1 MKITNQQQQQQQQH
15 PAPITLNG
23 MDLKEVTSFTYLASI
38 VSTTGGTDEDVRL
51 RIGKARN
58 TFINLK
64 PIWKSSS
71 LSINN
76 KIRIFNTNVKLVL
89 LYGSETWPVCHKE
102 YFQQP
107 VADLY
112 QQLSSFYTED
122 QMAGKNHQQE
132 TMEQTK
138 QEPIAKQICRRK
150 WRWIGHSLRR
160 PLGDIAR
167 QASARVEPER
177 EAASGTSKGDM
188 EEIVCRGAETVLT
201 YMDAGEKYSRRQKE
215 VGDLQL
221 KPYVPLGTQGSI
233 NNNNN
238 H

>member
-1 MKITNQQQQQQQQH
+1 
-15 PAPITLNG
+15 

-71 LSINN
+71 LSLHQQQNSDFQYKRQVSQFFFTDQKLGQCVTKNISNSLLQTFINN
-76 KIRIFNTNVKLVL
+76 CLLSILKIRWPERITNKKLW
-89 LYGSETWPVCHKE
+89 EK
-102 YFQQP
+102 
-107 VADLY
+107 
-112 QQLSSFYTED
+112 
-122 QMAGKNHQQE
+122 
-132 TMEQTK
+132 TK

-150 WRWIGHSLRR
+150 WRWIRHSLRR

-188 EEIVCRGAETVLT
+188 EEIVCRGAETVST